1 MKMYYLLLDTNVKPL
16 TTPVTTYWCG
26 DNSKAG
32 FLTDLRGFVIP
43 LGTRKPKNVSRETI
57 WNF

>member
-1 MKMYYLLLDTNVKPL
+1 MKMYYLLFDTNVKPL

-43 LGTRKPKNVSRETI
+43 LGTRKPRNIPADDI
-57 WNF
+57 WKF

>member
-32 FLTDLRGFVIP
+32 FLTSLRGFVIP